1 MFEKLKEKLNDFKKA
16 IDEKVKTVSG
26 AGPGEAGALPE
37 TAQPAPA
44 SQPQEAAPEQQPPA
58 AATQQSAATQQQ
70 PGATQQPAAAPQH
83 PAAPATPP
91 ERKPEKT
98 GVLNRA
104 LALTRG
110 EVVLTEKDLEG
121 PLWELEMA
129 LLESDVALP
138 VAESI
143 IATIKADL
151 TGQHK
156 KLLHSTGDV
165 AQDALVDAISKI
177 LNVNTLDFDEYVR
190 NHARP
195 VVISFIGVNGTGK
208 TTTIAKLAE
217 RLKEQKYGVVI
228 AAGDTFRAGAIEQ
241 LERHA
246 DRLGVKMIKHQQGAD
261 PAAVIYDAVQYAK
274 NNKKDVVLADT
285 AGRLHTNV
293 NLMEQLKKIGRVVRP
308 DLTIFVDEAIAGN
321 DAVERARLFNDAVP
335 VSGTILTKADA
346 DAKGGAAISIAHIT
360 GKPILFLGVGQEY
373 KDLKKFETQW
383 FLDRLFER

>member
-1 MFEKLKEKLNDFKKA
+1 MFEKLKEKLNDFRKA
-16 IDEKVKTVSG
+16 IDDKVKTVSG
-26 AGPGEAGALPE
+26 AGPEEAGAPQ
-37 TAQPAPA
+37 QPVQPQQTAPA
-44 SQPQEAAPEQQPPA
+44 GQPVAAEA
-58 AATQQSAATQQQ
+58 
-70 PGATQQPAAAPQH
+70 
-83 PAAPATPP
+83 P

-98 GVLNRA
+98 GVLDRA
-104 LALTRG
+104 IALTKG
-110 EVVLTEKDLEG
+110 EVVLTDKDLEG

-156 KLLHSTGDV
+156 KFLRSTGDV
-165 AQDALVDAISKI
+165 AEDALIDAISKI

-190 NHARP
+190 THNKP
-195 VVISFIGVNGTGK
+195 VIISFIGVNGTGK

-217 RLKEQKYGVVI
+217 RLKEQKYSVVI

-241 LERHA
+241 LEKHA

-285 AGRLHTNV
+285 AGRLHTNT
-293 NLMEQLKKIGRVVRP
+293 NLMEQLKKISRVVKP
-308 DLTIFVDEAIAGN
+308 DLVIFVDEAIAGN
-321 DAVERARLFNDAVP
+321 DAVERAKLFNDAVP